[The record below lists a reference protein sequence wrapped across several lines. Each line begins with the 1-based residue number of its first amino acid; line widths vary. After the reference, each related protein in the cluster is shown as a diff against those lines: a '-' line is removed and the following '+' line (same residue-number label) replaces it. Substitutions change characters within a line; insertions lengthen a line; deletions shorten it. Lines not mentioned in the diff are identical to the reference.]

1 MISFHKAE
9 AADRAWAHEI
19 LKRCAYPGAEYAF
32 SCMYLW
38 SDYFGELGR
47 AGERLTQHAP
57 WRGREVYL
65 YPAGTGD
72 LREAIEAIAEQTVK
86 RKTGARGLR
95 SIMEGIMMDTMYE
108 IPSDDSITNCMITKE
123 VVEGTG
129 TPVTA
134 SNEIKARA

>member
-1 MISFHKAE
+1 MVRILVEPKNSIVKQYKKLFELDGVKLSFE
-9 AADRAWAHEI
+9 
-19 LKRCAYPGAEYAF
+19 
-32 SCMYLW
+32 
-38 SDYFGELGR
+38 
-47 AGERLTQHAP
+47 
-57 WRGREVYL
+57 
-65 YPAGTGD
+65 
-72 LREAIEAIAEQTVK
+72 REAIEAIAEQTVK

>member
-1 MISFHKAE
+1 M
-9 AADRAWAHEI
+9 
-19 LKRCAYPGAEYAF
+19 
-32 SCMYLW
+32 
-38 SDYFGELGR
+38 
-47 AGERLTQHAP
+47 
-57 WRGREVYL
+57 
-65 YPAGTGD
+65 
-72 LREAIEAIAEQTVK
+72 K